1 MELQQFAVHW
11 VSVLSTSGL
20 YSGNYFE
27 DVYIGCVIFHVLDGD
42 EAVS

>member
-27 DVYIGCVIFHVLDGD
+27 VCALNIRPSLKVSVLL
-42 EAVS
+42 V